1 MAERPGTITSQPP
14 RIAPAD
20 HPYAVQ
26 FQTTHSDADRT
37 ATPHP
42 DADTKQFTLDAE
54 YLPEAPPGYNL
65 LRNLG
70 SGGMGTVYLAF
81 EHATE
86 RNVAIKFLHS
96 PTSGTAFDRFL
107 IEVRALAELKHE
119 NIINVLDV
127 KTTWREPYFTMDFA
141 NGGTLSNLTKPDRL
155 PTPIEAARLMQCAA
169 NAIAAAHAK
178 DIIHRDIK
186 PSNILLFENA
196 SDSAETPLVYSP
208 RVSDFGLAKRLD
220 RGADLTRTGPLGTP
234 CYMSPEAAAG
244 RSKELTATTDIYG
257 LGATLFHLL
266 AGRPPFTGESNDEII
281 KKVLNEEPPRLRSLR
296 PEVPPGLEAIAMKAL
311 EKDPAARY
319 ASANAFAAD
328 LGRFLAGVGQ
338 EAPLLSRRRRARRWL
353 VRNRK
358 PAAMWTGVVL
368 IVATIFIVG
377 LAMAPAPKANP
388 SPDPIAAHLANV
400 KADLAAG
407 KPVALLGETGLPKYS
422 KYWLEKGTLGELP
435 DRTCAAFAFDTC
447 LVELAPDLGLDRYRI
462 ELEMKHLKGKSST
475 DPQQIDMDSVG
486 FYFAHSTTTRGDTST
501 HACFVVMYKDYEL
514 PPVAKKR
521 PNGRAVNLSRL
532 GFVQDLNGH
541 VERLGY
547 ANNDA
552 LEFTPKQNAN
562 GPLRADAGDW
572 RPIVAEITSEEIH
585 IQWRADKLRPEDP
598 DRMVTLARWSGD
610 KTRSLYEKLKS
621 DIYRSVPS
629 AEGGL
634 QEWSPRMPF
643 GVLAY
648 RSSVAIRNV
657 RITPIP

>member
-1 MAERPGTITSQPP
+1 MAERPGTITAQPA

-26 FQTTHSDADRT
+26 FQTTHSDANLT
-37 ATPHP
+37 ATPQP

-54 YLPEAPPGYNL
+54 YLPEAPPGYDL

-70 SGGMGTVYLAF
+70 SGGMGTVYLAY

-155 PTPIEAARLMQCAA
+155 PTPFEAARLMQCAA

-196 SDSAETPLVYSP
+196 SDSAETPLAYTP

-220 RGADLTRTGPLGTP
+220 RGADLTKTGPLGTP

-266 AGRPPFTGESNDEII
+266 AGRPPFTGESNDEIL
-281 KKVLNEEPPRLRSLR
+281 KKVLNDEPPRLRSLR
-296 PEVPPGLEAIAMKAL
+296 PEVPPGLEAIVMKAL
-311 EKDPAARY
+311 EKNPAARY
-319 ASANAFAAD
+319 ASANAFSAD
-328 LGRFLAGVGQ
+328 LGRFLAGAEQ
-338 EAPLLSRRRRARRWL
+338 EAPLLSPRRRAQRWL
-353 VRNRK
+353 GRNRK
-358 PAAMWTGVVL
+358 PAAVWTGVVL

-388 SPDPIAAHLANV
+388 SPDPIAAHLAKV
-400 KADLAAG
+400 KANLAAG
-407 KPVALLGETGLPKYS
+407 KPVTLLGETGLPLLYQWRLMPSTLVESPGNDKS
-422 KYWLEKGTLGELP
+422 AAFATTGTTLLELSPDELP
-435 DRTCAAFAFDTC
+435 DSYRFSADIQHIVGEPAIPGSSLSNSSVGIYFGYAGDSSGDWKMNTLYAARYTDFAPVADMNRNLGRPAVQFGDGLYPQHPSRLPTTSWNGTGG
-447 LVELAPDLGLDRYRI
+447 LSFTPRPERQWPGMWRKFAVEVSRQKIVVRWRATPTS
-462 ELEMKHLKGKSST
+462 ELET
-475 DPQQIDMDSVG
+475 V
-486 FYFAHSTTTRGDTST
+486 
-501 HACFVVMYKDYEL
+501 YEL
-514 PPVAKKR
+514 T
-521 PNGRAVNLSRL
+521 GERATARYAEL
-532 GFVQDLNGH
+532 GTQMKV
-541 VERLGY
+541 Y
-547 ANNDA
+547 DA
-552 LEFTPKQNAN
+552 ESQIV
-562 GPLRADAGDW
+562 PLW
-572 RPIVAEITSEEIH
+572 RPT
-585 IQWRADKLRPEDP
+585 
-598 DRMVTLARWSGD
+598 
-610 KTRSLYEKLKS
+610 
-621 DIYRSVPS
+621 
-629 AEGGL
+629 
-634 QEWSPRMPF
+634 MPF
-643 GVLAY
+643 GIIAY
-648 RSSVAIRNV
+648 RSTVAIKNV
-657 RITPIP
+657 VLEPLP